1 MAIISWFCE
10 EKRAL
15 LITRESMEAAVD
27 KREAMASSPDNEAA
41 GQELKGSGYT
51 IAATAHAV
59 DTDSWQQVG
68 LLLVIGF
75 NCAYV
80 LSFSNLMMVPL
91 GWGWGVACLL
101 IVGGAAWYANW
112 LLAGLHVIDGQRFIR
127 YRDLMGFVFG
137 RKMYY
142 ITWFLQFTTLLLCNM
157 GFILLGARA
166 LKAINVE
173 FTHSHARLQWFI
185 AATGTI
191 YFAFAYFVPTISAM
205 RNWLA
210 TSAALTVAY
219 DVALLAILVKD
230 GKSDKPKD
238 YTLHGTQAEKVFSAL
253 GAIAAI
259 LVCNTSGLLPEI
271 QSTLRAPAV
280 RGMRRALLLQYTAG
294 GAVYYGVSVAG
305 YWAYG
310 SAVSEY
316 LPDELGGPKWAGVL
330 INAAAF
336 LQSVVSQHLFTVP
349 IHEAMDTQLQRL
361 DEGMFSR
368 YNLSRRLF
376 SRGVIFGF
384 NVFVTAL
391 FPFMGD
397 FVNLFGSFALVP
409 LTFMFPSMVVL
420 KIKGKSGGR
429 WHRVWHWGIIVAST
443 VLGVATTAA
452 AARLIF
458 NNARVYHFFADM

>member
-1 MAIISWFCE
+1 
-10 EKRAL
+10 
-15 LITRESMEAAVD
+15 
-27 KREAMASSPDNEAA
+27 MASSLDTEAA

-80 LSFSNLMMVPL
+80 LSFSNLMMAPL

-101 IVGGAAWYANW
+101 LVGAAAWYANW

-142 ITWFLQFTTLLLCNM
+142 VTWFLQFTTLLLCNM
-157 GFILLGARA
+157 GFILLGGRA

-173 FTHSHARLQWFI
+173 FTHSPARLQWFI
-185 AATGTI
+185 AATGAV

-210 TSAALTVAY
+210 TSAALTLAY

-230 GKSDKPKD
+230 GKSNGQKD
-238 YTLHGTQAEKVFSAL
+238 YSVHGTQAERVFNAL
-253 GAIAAI
+253 GAVAAI

-271 QSTLRAPAV
+271 QSTLREPAV
-280 RGMRRALLLQYTAG
+280 RNMRRALLLQYTAG
-294 GAVYYGVSVAG
+294 AAVYYGVSVAG
-305 YWAYG
+305 YWAYCA
-310 SAVSEY
+310 SVSEY
-316 LPDELGGPKWAGVL
+316 LPDQLGGPRWAAVL

-336 LQSVVSQHLFTVP
+336 LQSVVSQHLFAVP
-349 IHEAMDTQLQRL
+349 IHEAMDTRLQRL

-368 YNLSRRLF
+368 YNLTRRF
-376 SRGVIFGF
+376 VSRGLLFGF

-397 FVNLFGSFALVP
+397 FVNLFGSFALFP
-409 LTFMFPSMVVL
+409 LTFIFPSMVVL
-420 KIKGKSGGR
+420 KIKPVKSGGR
-429 WHRVWHWGIIVAST
+429 WSRIWHWGIILVST

-452 AARLIF
+452 AVRLIF
-458 NNARVYHFFADM
+458 HNARVYHFFADVQ

>member
-1 MAIISWFCE
+1 
-10 EKRAL
+10 
-15 LITRESMEAAVD
+15 MEPGCG
-27 KREAMASSPDNEAA
+27 KREAVASSSSMDTEAA
-41 GQELKGSGYT
+41 GQEPKGSGYT
-51 IAATAHAV
+51 MAATAHAV

-101 IVGGAAWYANW
+101 LVGAAAWYTNW
-112 LLAGLHVIDGQRFIR
+112 LLAGLHFIDGQRFIR

-142 ITWFLQFTTLLLCNM
+142 ITWFLQFSTLLLCNM

-173 FTHSHARLQWFI
+173 FTRTPARLQWFI

-210 TSAALTVAY
+210 TSAALTLAY
-219 DVALLAILVKD
+219 DVALLAILIRD
-230 GKSDKPKD
+230 GKSNKHSKD
-238 YTLHGTQAEKVFSAL
+238 YNVHGTQPEKVFNAL
-253 GAIAAI
+253 GAVAAI

-271 QSTLRAPAV
+271 QSTVREPAV

-294 GAVYYGVSVAG
+294 AAAYYGVSVAG

-316 LPDELGGPKWAGVL
+316 LPNELGGPRWAAVL

-368 YNLSRRLF
+368 YNLTRRF
-376 SRGVIFGF
+376 FARGLIFGF
-384 NVFVTAL
+384 NIFLTAL

-397 FVNLFGSFALVP
+397 FVNLVGSFALVP
-409 LTFMFPSMVVL
+409 LTFTFPSMAVL
-420 KIKGKSGGR
+420 KIKGKTSGR
-429 WHRVWHWGIIVAST
+429 CSRLWHWGIIVFSS
-443 VLGVATTAA
+443 LLCLATTAA
-452 AARLIF
+452 AVRLIF
-458 NNARVYHFFADM
+458 NNARIYHFFADTCRGV

>member
-1 MAIISWFCE
+1 MCHLC
-10 EKRAL
+10 RL
-15 LITRESMEAAVD
+15 LGHVLPDCASLAQMEAAVD

-271 QSTLRAPAV
+271 Q
-280 RGMRRALLLQYTAG
+280 
-294 GAVYYGVSVAG
+294 
-305 YWAYG
+305 
-310 SAVSEY
+310 
-316 LPDELGGPKWAGVL
+316 
-330 INAAAF
+330 
-336 LQSVVSQHLFTVP
+336 LFTVP

>member
-1 MAIISWFCE
+1 
-10 EKRAL
+10 
-15 LITRESMEAAVD
+15 
-27 KREAMASSPDNEAA
+27 MASSRDTEAA

-59 DTDSWQQVG
+59 DSDSWQQVG

-91 GWGWGVACLL
+91 GWGWGVSCLL
-101 IVGGAAWYANW
+101 LVGGAAWYANW
-112 LLAGLHVIDGQRFIR
+112 LLAGLHVVDGQRFIR

-137 RKMYY
+137 RNMYY
-142 ITWFLQFTTLLLCNM
+142 LTWFLQFTTLLLTNM

-173 FTHSHARLQWFI
+173 FTHSPARLQWFI
-185 AATGTI
+185 AVTGAV
-191 YFAFAYFVPTISAM
+191 YFAFAYLVPTISAM

-210 TSAALTVAY
+210 TSAALTIAF
-219 DVALLAILVKD
+219 DVALLAVLVKD
-230 GKSDKPKD
+230 GKSNNQKD
-238 YTLHGTQAEKVFSAL
+238 YNVHGTQAEKVFNAL
-253 GAIAAI
+253 GAVAAI

-271 QSTLRAPAV
+271 QVWRSTTFKSFSSSCGDGLPSTLREPAV
-280 RGMRRALLLQYTAG
+280 RNMRRALLLQYTAG
-294 GAVYYGVSVAG
+294 AAVYYGVSVAG

-310 SAVSEY
+310 STVSEY
-316 LPDELGGPKWAGVL
+316 LPNQLSGPRWAAVL

-336 LQSVVSQHLFTVP
+336 LQSVVSQHLFAVP
-349 IHEAMDTQLQRL
+349 IHEAMDTRLQRL

-368 YNLSRRLF
+368 HNLSRRF
-376 SRGVIFGF
+376 VSRGLIFGF

-397 FVNLFGSFALVP
+397 FVNLFGSFALFP

-420 KIKGKSGGR
+420 KIKAKSGGR
-429 WHRVWHWGIIVAST
+429 WNRIWHWGVIVLST
-443 VLGVATTAA
+443 VLGIATTAA
-452 AARLIF
+452 AVRLIF
-458 NNARVYHFFADM
+458 NNAKVYHFFADM

>member
-1 MAIISWFCE
+1 
-10 EKRAL
+10 
-15 LITRESMEAAVD
+15 
-27 KREAMASSPDNEAA
+27 MASSLDTEA
-41 GQELKGSGYT
+41 GQELKAGSGYT
-51 IAATAHAV
+51 TAATAHAV

-80 LSFSNLMMVPL
+80 LSFSNLIMVPL
-91 GWGWGVACLL
+91 GWGWGATCLL
-101 IVGGAAWYANW
+101 LVAAAAWYANW

-127 YRDLMGFVFG
+127 YRDIMGFFFG

-142 ITWFLQFTTLLLCNM
+142 ITWFLQFTTLLLGNM
-157 GFILLGARA
+157 GFILLGGRA

-173 FTHSHARLQWFI
+173 FIHSPARLQWFI
-185 AATGTI
+185 AATGVI

-219 DVALLAILVKD
+219 DVALLVILVKD
-230 GKSDKPKD
+230 GRSNKRKD
-238 YTLHGTQAEKVFSAL
+238 YTVHGTQAEKVFNAF

-271 QSTLRAPAV
+271 QSTLRKPV
-280 RGMRRALLLQYTAG
+280 VSNMRRALLLQYTV
-294 GAVYYGVSVAG
+294 GAAAYYGISVAG

-310 SAVSEY
+310 ASVSDY
-316 LPDELGGPKWAGVL
+316 LPNELSGPRWATVL
-330 INAAAF
+330 INATAF

-349 IHEAMDTQLQRL
+349 IHEALDTQLQRL

-368 YNLSRRLF
+368 YNLTRRFLARGLLF
-376 SRGVIFGF
+376 GL

-397 FVNLFGSFALVP
+397 FVNLFGSFALFP
-409 LTFMFPSMVVL
+409 LTFMFPSMLVL
-420 KIKGKSGGR
+420 KIKGKGDGR
-429 WHRVWHWGIIVAST
+429 WSRLWHWGIIVFSS
-443 VLGVATTAA
+443 VLGVVTTAA
-452 AARLIF
+452 AVRLIVH
-458 NNARVYHFFADM
+458 NARVYRFFADM